1 MWAVIL
7 GLSGVG
13 LATSLVAAAETLSNI
28 KYICVGSTDD
38 MVEALQ
44 VLDGVRALSGF
55 FVCAVCAWGY
65 MHKRMSVD
73 NLRLYQGNVAALLVV
88 NLATLFLGVVQ
99 KSDACSNCI
108 TDSSTTFDA
117 DLKKMLGGSPD
128 CLLDKVLFSV
138 PRNYCTDVLQ
148 SFNCKVGGT
157 TLHSERCLVYSCTG
171 FLPEYE
177 FRYLYGIFGLT
188 CQIVACLS
196 IIIFDNMIEVI
207 PEEGSRTAT
216 AKEYANNSQITVNAD
231 QLQNLPLP
239 TDLRKRQHQKTHE
252 NEEHIHF

>member
-117 DLKKMLGGSPD
+117 DLKKMLGGSPG
-128 CLLDKVLFSV
+128 CSLDKTLFSV

-148 SFNCKVGGT
+148 NFHCKIGGA

-207 PEEGSRTAT
+207 PEDTARLT
-216 AKEYANNSQITVNAD
+216 KVMDYANDLHTTFEDNIK
-231 QLQNLPLP
+231 QNVPLP
-239 TDLRKRQHQKTHE
+239 TDLRKRQSYGNDE
-252 NEEHIHF
+252 NIHF